1 MKEDECDGSH
11 TVEHK
16 GINRNDNEIKTEEN

>member
-1 MKEDECDGSH
+1 MKEDKCDGSH